1 MAIQD
6 MKGTVSTTG
15 MVNSKPAKIQAPD
28 MSKMKMPVTQK
39 KEVPPVKITGLRNTP
54 KGVTVDEAIETFK
67 LSTGKEPENLQ
78 EVEEFY
84 KNRKLNKT
92 VPNKNNLLDKIQNLT
107 NEDKAVLATVL
118 SPSVSSVLGKIA
130 PELNPL
136 LTQFTKEEENVVLPV
151 SIVKN
156 FASRKYPG
164 TEQESIQSFVSDLAG
179 QMEQKTTVPPDAQMV
194 QAPESDVNYDAID
207 SDAMT
212 IA

>member
-15 MVNSKPAKIQAPD
+15 MVNNPPTKIQAPD
-28 MSKMKMPVTQK
+28 MSKIKMPTVDKPKQVTQK
-39 KEVPPVKITGLRNTP
+39 PVEQPQEEGLLP
-54 KGVTVDEAIETFK
+54 K
-67 LSTGKEPENLQ
+67 
-78 EVEEFY
+78 VE
-84 KNRKLNKT
+84 
-92 VPNKNNLLDKIQNLT
+92 NLT
-107 NEDKAVLATVL
+107 NEDKAVLSTVL
-118 SPSVSSVLGKIA
+118 SPSVSKVLRKIA
-130 PELNPL
+130 PDLNPL

-179 QMEQKTTVPPDAQMV
+179 QMEQETTVPPDTQMV

-207 SDAMT
+207 SDTMPVT
-212 IA
+212 

>member
-1 MAIQD
+1 MAIKD

-15 MVNSKPAKIQAPD
+15 MVNAAPPKIEAPD
-28 MSKMKMPVTQK
+28 MSKIKMPTADKTKQVVEKPAPQ
-39 KEVPPVKITGLRNTP
+39 NTP
-54 KGVTVDEAIETFK
+54 REEG
-67 LSTGKEPENLQ
+67 LLQ
-78 EVEEFY
+78 KVE
-84 KNRKLNKT
+84 
-92 VPNKNNLLDKIQNLT
+92 NLT
-107 NEDKAVLATVL
+107 NEDKAVLSTVL
-118 SPSVSSVLGKIA
+118 SPSVSTVLSKVA
-130 PELNPL
+130 PEIEPL
-136 LTQFTKEEENVVLPV
+136 LKQFTKDEENVVLPV

>member
-15 MVNSKPAKIQAPD
+15 MVNNPPVKIQAPD
-28 MSKMKMPVTQK
+28 MSKIKMPTADKPKQVTQK
-39 KEVPPVKITGLRNTP
+39 PVEQPQEEGLLP
-54 KGVTVDEAIETFK
+54 K
-67 LSTGKEPENLQ
+67 
-78 EVEEFY
+78 VE
-84 KNRKLNKT
+84 
-92 VPNKNNLLDKIQNLT
+92 NLT
-107 NEDKAVLATVL
+107 NEDKAVLSTVL
-118 SPSVSSVLGKIA
+118 SPSVSKVLRKIA
-130 PELNPL
+130 PDLNPL

-179 QMEQKTTVPPDAQMV
+179 QMEQETTVPPDTQMV

-207 SDAMT
+207 SEAMPVT
-212 IA
+212 